1 MIWTRSKLFSGWQ
14 NRNTEGSLGGYGI
27 TKPTKEC
34 LPQDFF
40 TMRDQQAL
48 THLSH
53 HSHSCITQTI

>member
-27 TKPTKEC
+27 TKPTEEC

-53 HSHSCITQTI
+53 H